1 VSLENLDF
9 LKSTLLTIDEIEKK
23 IDKKEALKKSKTLIQ
38 NDVEEIQELPLI
50 MAYEA
55 EEISQLLAINKWNYH
70 VEGIDALRLEMI
82 KCTEYNSL
90 IKLKR
95 ADLIKKVHQLK
106 IKTFISNTKSEL
118 AVSIVEKEYEDTKI
132 NLSMSNSYEELKA
145 KAKIER
151 LSTKGSK
158 QDLITRIILNQNKE
172 FIYFNFEENDEN
184 EIVKNADNLQT
195 EIKKIEREFESKNK
209 KSTALINTCADELST
224 QMFEHFEGTSPKN
237 FFYQL
242 EMKTRKKIK
251 DENNKTTGLYLFPF
265 MGLVVLT
272 LFSSLYGLEIY
283 FIAFGIFTMM
293 IIFGIRS
300 STKGA
305 NFEINELNKI
315 KELKKELDEE
325 RKLYWKLKESLDSL
339 KRTFDSDIEVQ
350 EEQLKEKRKQLLEL
364 KPILYGFKL
373 IKEEIEQRIQ
383 KEKYIQ
389 LENKKISN
397 SIDKLQSEIDELSR
411 ERNTLWSSIE
421 SLIPYSGFIKS

>member
-1 VSLENLDF
+1 NAKIEGFKVSLENLDF

-172 FIYFNFEENDEN
+172 FIYFNF
-184 EIVKNADNLQT
+184 
-195 EIKKIEREFESKNK
+195 
-209 KSTALINTCADELST
+209 
-224 QMFEHFEGTSPKN
+224 
-237 FFYQL
+237 
-242 EMKTRKKIK
+242 
-251 DENNKTTGLYLFPF
+251 
-265 MGLVVLT
+265 
-272 LFSSLYGLEIY
+272 
-283 FIAFGIFTMM
+283 
-293 IIFGIRS
+293 
-300 STKGA
+300 
-305 NFEINELNKI
+305 
-315 KELKKELDEE
+315 
-325 RKLYWKLKESLDSL
+325 
-339 KRTFDSDIEVQ
+339 
-350 EEQLKEKRKQLLEL
+350 
-364 KPILYGFKL
+364 
-373 IKEEIEQRIQ
+373 
-383 KEKYIQ
+383 
-389 LENKKISN
+389 
-397 SIDKLQSEIDELSR
+397 
-411 ERNTLWSSIE
+411 
-421 SLIPYSGFIKS
+421 

>member
-1 VSLENLDF
+1 
-9 LKSTLLTIDEIEKK
+9 
-23 IDKKEALKKSKTLIQ
+23 
-38 NDVEEIQELPLI
+38 
-50 MAYEA
+50 
-55 EEISQLLAINKWNYH
+55 
-70 VEGIDALRLEMI
+70 
-82 KCTEYNSL
+82 
-90 IKLKR
+90 
-95 ADLIKKVHQLK
+95 
-106 IKTFISNTKSEL
+106 KSEL

-209 KSTALINTCADELST
+209 KSTALINTCGDELST
-224 QMFEHFEGTSPKN
+224 LMFEHFEGTSPKN

-364 KPILYGFKL
+364 KP
-373 IKEEIEQRIQ
+373 
-383 KEKYIQ
+383 
-389 LENKKISN
+389 
-397 SIDKLQSEIDELSR
+397 
-411 ERNTLWSSIE
+411 
-421 SLIPYSGFIKS
+421 

>member
-1 VSLENLDF
+1 
-9 LKSTLLTIDEIEKK
+9 
-23 IDKKEALKKSKTLIQ
+23 
-38 NDVEEIQELPLI
+38 
-50 MAYEA
+50 
-55 EEISQLLAINKWNYH
+55 
-70 VEGIDALRLEMI
+70 
-82 KCTEYNSL
+82 
-90 IKLKR
+90 
-95 ADLIKKVHQLK
+95 
-106 IKTFISNTKSEL
+106 
-118 AVSIVEKEYEDTKI
+118 
-132 NLSMSNSYEELKA
+132 
-145 KAKIER
+145 
-151 LSTKGSK
+151 
-158 QDLITRIILNQNKE
+158 
-172 FIYFNFEENDEN
+172 
-184 EIVKNADNLQT
+184 
-195 EIKKIEREFESKNK
+195 
-209 KSTALINTCADELST
+209 
-224 QMFEHFEGTSPKN
+224 MFEHFEGTSPKN

-265 MGLVVLT
+265 LGLVILT